1 MQAIAWAVLFR
12 SIPQSLIGALIVR
25 TVSGMEVTIQDLLRV
40 DHEMVILRGRL
51 AGSQDQ
57 GRLYFIPY
65 ASIDSLGSMNL
76 VRDEEYQEMF
86 GSLELPRA
94 AAPQVLA
101 ATQAPPPA
109 KAELAEIPAAEDPAL
124 AAANGPAGRPPVRS
138 EVLERFRARQG
149 TNGASPAEEAP

>member
-12 SIPQSLIGALIVR
+12 SIPQSLIGSLIVR
-25 TVSGMEVTIQDLLRV
+25 TVSGMEIAIQDVMRV

-65 ASIDSLGSMNL
+65 ASIDRLGSMNL
-76 VRDEEYQEMF
+76 VRDEAYQEMF
-86 GSLELPRA
+86 GNLQLPRPAPSAGA
-94 AAPQVLA
+94 AAEA
-101 ATQAPPPA
+101 APPA
-109 KAELAEIPAAEDPAL
+109 DAELLEAAAAEDAAL
-124 AAANGPAGRPPVRS
+124 GANGPAGRPPVRS

-149 TNGASPAEEAP
+149 TNGSPPVEEAP